1 MHVRAHLSERLPQ
14 KLNVCLHLCLPRSPQ
29 PFPPV
34 FPLPFAARRTT
45 SLPPSPSC
53 SRIFDSPPRQ
63 CHRNGHAFF
72 SPQGSPLCKPMCLG
86 SVLVPA
92 LLKVTALRFVQPLA
106 AAGHVSDRFVNE
118 GLGQAL
124 GGPVKTLHVLLARLA
139 LRLTLSIK
147 QHLYSILQ

>member
-1 MHVRAHLSERLPQ
+1 
-14 KLNVCLHLCLPRSPQ
+14 
-29 PFPPV
+29 
-34 FPLPFAARRTT
+34 
-45 SLPPSPSC
+45 
-53 SRIFDSPPRQ
+53 
-63 CHRNGHAFF
+63 
-72 SPQGSPLCKPMCLG
+72 MCLG

-139 LRLTLSIK
+139 LRNPTPVLAAIQMKSGSSIVD
-147 QHLYSILQ
+147 HTDRGSNEGR